1 MIFEKQGNFLK
12 ARGGK
17 KRCIRL
23 ESISKIRLIFQF
35 EEFAA

>member
-12 ARGGK
+12 AGGGEVY
-17 KRCIRL
+17 RL

>member
-12 ARGGK
+12 AGWGRY
-17 KRCIRL
+17 IRL

>member
-12 ARGGK
+12 ERK
-17 KRCIRL
+17 KIRYIRL
-23 ESISKIRLIFQF
+23 ESISKIRLGFQF